1 VGKQEGHLVNQFA
14 EYDLFSLQHQI
25 PGGMTGTLKAQLEQ
39 YGMTDRMGEVLEET
53 ARVRRELGYPMMVTP
68 FSQLVGIQAVLNVV
82 TGNRYS
88 VVPDEVVQYAAGYY
102 GETPAP
108 IEPDTLDRI
117 MAAPRAAEI
126 FANPPEQP
134 TEDELRKKFGTND
147 DDELVLKALVPQFD
161 LDAMHAAGPTKRDYP
176 LASSEVLQVRQLVA
190 AINAPY
196 ARVATESMDI
206 VLRRS
211 GA

>member
-1 VGKQEGHLVNQFA
+1 
-14 EYDLFSLQHQI
+14 
-25 PGGMTGTLKAQLEQ
+25 M
-39 YGMTDRMGEVLEET
+39 
-53 ARVRRELGYPMMVTP
+53 RRELGYPMMVTP

-82 TGNRYS
+82 TGERYS

-102 GETPAP
+102 GQTPAP
-108 IEPDTLDRI
+108 IEPGTLDRI

-134 TEDELRKKFGTND
+134 TEDELRARYGTTD

-176 LASSEVLQVRQLVA
+176 LAESRGPAGPA
-190 AINAPY
+190 ARLSDHLALRPRRDRVDGRGAAQAECLT
-196 ARVATESMDI
+196 ARTQP
-206 VLRRS
+206 RRS
-211 GA
+211 APP